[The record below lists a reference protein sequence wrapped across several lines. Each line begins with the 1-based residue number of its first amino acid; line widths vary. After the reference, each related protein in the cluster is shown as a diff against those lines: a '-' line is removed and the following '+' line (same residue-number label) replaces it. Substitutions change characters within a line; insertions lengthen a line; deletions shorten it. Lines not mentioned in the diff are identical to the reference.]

1 MGAVGE
7 DRLPEFKEMLFSS
20 ATEARIAVAVLNSN
34 LFYWFVTAFSDCRH
48 LNKREIDSFPLNL
61 SSLREARGSRALAK
75 LASDLMRDIQENSEE
90 RTMNFRH
97 DVLTVQTILPKA
109 SKRLMD
115 EIDLELAAV
124 YEFTLAETDF
134 LLNYDIKYRMGQ
146 EAAKEE

>member
-1 MGAVGE
+1 
-7 DRLPEFKEMLFSS
+7 
-20 ATEARIAVAVLNSN
+20 
-34 LFYWFVTAFSDCRH
+34 
-48 LNKREIDSFPLNL
+48 
-61 SSLREARGSRALAK
+61 
-75 LASDLMRDIQENSEE
+75 
-90 RTMNFRH
+90 MNFRH